1 MIVDIYVREKN
12 GSREIRVP
20 WLPEEIDYK
29 SGGAIVATYDII
41 DRGEVAVPTG
51 SGLATVSWS
60 SLFPGRN
67 RTDKS
72 MLRGYWKD
80 PKTYHNILEEWKK
93 NGTPLNILVTGYPIN
108 MDVFLEDYSGKAA
121 GGFGDWEYE
130 VTFAEKRDI
139 TITSTKV
146 ETPPAPAPQRP
157 AQETT
162 SYTIK
167 SGDTLWSIAQR
178 FLGSGT
184 KWKEI
189 YDANKDIIE
198 STAKSRGFKSSD
210 NGRWLF
216 PGVKLTIPGSGSGS
230 TSSSSTASNTATKS
244 VDELAREVIQGK
256 WGNGSARKERLTA
269 AGYDYDAV
277 QARVNQL
284 LS

>member
-1 MIVDIYVREKN
+1 MVVDIYIREKN

-29 SGGAIVATYDII
+29 SGGAIAATYDIL

-51 SGLATVSWS
+51 SGLASVSWES
-60 SLFPGRN
+60 VFPGKN
-67 RTDKS
+67 RTDMS
-72 MLRGYWKD
+72 MMRGDWKE
-80 PKTYHNILEEWKK
+80 PKTYHNILEDWRK
-93 NGTPLNILVTGYPIN
+93 NRTELNILVTGYPIN
-108 MDVFLEDYSGKAA
+108 LDVFLEDYSGKAA

-130 VTFAEKRDI
+130 VTFTEKRDI

-146 ETPPAPAPQRP
+146 ETPPTPAPQRP
-157 AQETT
+157 VQETV

-184 KWKEI
+184 KWKTI

-198 STAKSRGFKSSD
+198 STAKSRGYKSSD
-210 NGRWLF
+210 NGHWIF
-216 PGVKLTIPGSGSGS
+216 PGVKLTIPGA
-230 TSSSSTASNTATKS
+230 SSSSASSGTATKS

-269 AGYDYDAV
+269 AGHDYAAV